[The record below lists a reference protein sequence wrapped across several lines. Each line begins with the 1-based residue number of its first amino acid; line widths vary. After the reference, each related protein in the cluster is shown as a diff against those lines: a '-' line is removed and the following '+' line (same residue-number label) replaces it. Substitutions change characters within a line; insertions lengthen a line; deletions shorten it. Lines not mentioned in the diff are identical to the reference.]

1 MIEKYFEE
9 IENTISYFEKIRY
22 YTITKKIYNDK
33 QGFISGTINF
43 EKDSQLQFVEVKNV
57 DVNEKIKYRY
67 HYMDKEKKMIFR
79 YDNAEHHKNIK
90 TFPHHKHL
98 KDSIIESLEPNLFD
112 ILLEIE
118 EKIRSKNP

>member
-9 IENTISYFEKIRY
+9 IENTISFFEKIRS

-33 QGFISGTINF
+33 LGFISGTISF
-43 EKDSQLQFVEVKNV
+43 EDDSQLQFVEVKNV
-57 DVNEKIKYRY
+57 EIEEKIKYRY
-67 HYMDKEKKMIFR
+67 HYMEKEKKMIFR
-79 YDNAEHHKNIK
+79 YDNAEHHKKIK

-98 KDSIIESLEPNLFD
+98 ENSVIESLELNLFD

-118 EKIRSKNP
+118 EMIRSKNS